1 MIDGFRKKGR
11 EGKDSMGGLQE
22 RKERKKK
29 KKKKKIYL
37 FDISNL
43 NVLCQNWKEGEGS
56 FGVS

>member
-1 MIDGFRKKGR
+1 MDSERREEKEKIRWEVYKKGKR
-11 EGKDSMGGLQE
+11 E
-22 RKERKKK
+22 KKK

>member
-1 MIDGFRKKGR
+1 MVVIDGFRKKGR

-22 RKERKKK
+22 RKER

>member
-1 MIDGFRKKGR
+1 MDSERREEKEKIRWEVYKKGKR
-11 EGKDSMGGLQE
+11 E
-22 RKERKKK
+22 KKK
-29 KKKKKIYL
+29 KKKKNIYL

>member
-1 MIDGFRKKGR
+1 MDSERREEKEKIRWEVYKKGKR
-11 EGKDSMGGLQE
+11 E
-22 RKERKKK
+22 